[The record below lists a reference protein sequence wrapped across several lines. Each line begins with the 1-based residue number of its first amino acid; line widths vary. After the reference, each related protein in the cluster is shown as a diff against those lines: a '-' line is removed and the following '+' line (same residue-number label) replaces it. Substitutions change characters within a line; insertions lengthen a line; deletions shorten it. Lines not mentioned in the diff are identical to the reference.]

1 MLAIPVPLVASM
13 VDSSVAVRILT
24 KAHVSLCLDDE
35 SVEQLAK
42 QRGIEPTRLKALR
55 TCVLS
60 VEVTKGEVK
69 RRLAAAEED
78 LATVSSKLAEMVLP
92 LHARSASRSFA
103 ATLQALNGA
112 IDEMAADAEKITA
125 AAFLEGK

>member
-1 MLAIPVPLVASM
+1 MEA
-13 VDSSVAVRILT
+13 
-24 KAHVSLCLDDE
+24 
-35 SVEQLAK
+35 
-42 QRGIEPTRLKALR
+42 
-55 TCVLS
+55 
-60 VEVTKGEVK
+60 TKGEVK